1 MFSHLYPAIAGALL
15 GLLISSTCFG
25 QDASVSTNPGGEALL
40 YGPQPEAVY
49 LKRLPNET
57 QINIDGRINEKQWF
71 DVPVHDEFY
80 VANDQPDRMV
90 QSKYKTEVRMF
101 YNDRGFYAAFDL
113 EQPSDSYVQR
123 LSPRDGGGLGR
134 DWVSIGLDTSGDGK
148 YGYFVTIFLGDTKRD
163 GTIRAPRSF
172 VSTWDGAWWGKSV
185 RTEKGW
191 SAEFFVPWNV
201 MTMPPSGAERTIGL
215 YLARQVAYVDSHLV
229 WPKIHLN
236 SPVFMEVFQPLVL
249 QDVDT
254 EQQLTFFPYVS
265 FTQDGISDESET
277 KYGIDY
283 FYRPTPNFQLTGT
296 VNPDFG
302 TVEADEIIINLS
314 AYETFYPE
322 KRLFFQEDI
331 EIFEPINNA
340 PFSLLHTRRIGS
352 SPIRPTLPQNARF
365 DYRELNQPSD
375 IRVASKLS
383 GNYGNFRFGVLNA
396 IEDDSRL
403 PIYVDGQTETI
414 NLKGRD
420 FLITRGRY
428 ERAGAVNSSIGFL
441 TTELRHP
448 DLKVKTFGTDGH
460 FRSKTGKYRVEG
472 QYARSD
478 TPNDGDGWGYF
489 MDLAVQASG
498 TSRYTV
504 TMRELNPSFN
514 VNHVGSLWRN
524 DQRLIASRAY
534 FRSYDRGNFK
544 EISSRLGVIYGK
556 NYAGEKISSG
566 VEATSFIILKNL
578 NVLWFGAFYNPSRVD
593 DRNSYG
599 NGSFRLNGS
608 HSYGMDFGTD
618 QTKRFSTYQW
628 VNIGRGDFGGDSL
641 QTSFTLNARP
651 YDRFN
656 ITLRTDYGSSE
667 GFMLHRWDKNFIMFE
682 TESAQMTF
690 TTELFVTAS
699 QLFRF
704 DLQWN
709 SFRANA
715 KQPFVLDNHSR
726 ILRPVQADESLRNN
740 DFAIS
745 RLNFQLRY
753 RWEIAPL
760 TDLFV
765 VYTRGASHPDALGR
779 SFLQVLEDTFDYPVS
794 EFFVVKFR
802 YRIGAE
808 NRLIDLMRKS
818 RDEQRNR
825 SLDNRSIPRNAM
837 GLVPTRSL
845 VSSFY

>member
-1 MFSHLYPAIAGALL
+1 MFSHPCLAIAGALFGIL
-15 GLLISSTCFG
+15 TSYVSFG
-25 QDASVSTNPGGEALL
+25 QDSSGSSDPARVSPL
-40 YGPQPEAVY
+40 YGPKPEAVY
-49 LKRLPNET
+49 LTRLPNET
-57 QINIDGRINEKQWF
+57 QISIDGRITEEQWF

-90 QSKYKTEVRMF
+90 GSKYKTEFRMF
-101 YNDRGFYAAFDL
+101 YNDRGFFASFDL
-113 EQPSDSYVQR
+113 EQPADSYVQR

-134 DWVSIGLDTSGDGK
+134 DWVSIVLDTSGDGK
-148 YGYFVTIFLGDTKRD
+148 YGYFVTLFLGDTKRD
-163 GTIRAPRSF
+163 GTVRPPRSF
-172 VSTWDGAWWGKSV
+172 VTTWDGAWWGRSV

-201 MTMPPSGAERTIGL
+201 MTMPSSGPERTIGL

-229 WPKIHLN
+229 WPKIHFN
-236 SPVFMEVFQPLVL
+236 SPVFMEVFQPVVL
-249 QDVDT
+249 LDVDT
-254 EQQLTFFPYVS
+254 EQQMTFFPYGS
-265 FTQDGISDESET
+265 FTQDGISDENET
-277 KYGIDY
+277 KYGVDY

-302 TVEADEIIINLS
+302 TVEADDIIINLS

-331 EIFEPINNA
+331 EIFEPVANA

-352 SPIRPTLPQNARF
+352 SPIRPTLPQNARI
-365 DYRELNQPSD
+365 DYGLLNQPTD
-375 IRVASKLS
+375 IRVASKVS

-403 PIYVDGQTETI
+403 PIYVEDHAETVTV
-414 NLKGRD
+414 KGRD

-428 ERAGAVNSSIGFL
+428 ERAGDVNGSIGFL

-448 DLKVKTFGTDGH
+448 DLNVRTYGMDGH

-498 TSRYTV
+498 TSRYTM

-524 DQRLIASRAY
+524 DERLIASRAY
-534 FRSYDRGNFK
+534 FRSYDRGYFK
-544 EISSRLGVIYGK
+544 EISSRLGVIYGE

-566 VEATSFIILKNL
+566 VEATSFLILKNL

-599 NGSFRLNGS
+599 NGSFRLNGTY
-608 HSYGMDFGTD
+608 SYGMDFGTD

-641 QTSFTLNARP
+641 LTSFTLNARP

-656 ITLRTDYGSSE
+656 ITLRTDYSSSE
-667 GFMLHRWDKNFIMFE
+667 GFMLHRWDENFMKFE

-699 QLFRF
+699 QLFRL
-704 DLQWN
+704 DLRWN
-709 SFRANA
+709 SFRATA
-715 KQPFVLDNHSR
+715 KQPFVLDDNSR
-726 ILRPVQADESLRNN
+726 ILRPVQAVESLRNN
-740 DFAIS
+740 DFSIS
-745 RLNFQLRY
+745 RLNFQFRY

-765 VYTRGASHPDALGR
+765 VYTKGAVHPDALGR
-779 SFLQVLEDTFDYPVS
+779 SFLQLLQDTFDYPVS

-802 YRIGAE
+802 YRIGAGS
-808 NRLIDLMRKS
+808 RLIDLMRKN
-818 RDEQRNR
+818 RTEQRNR
-825 SLDNRSIPRNAM
+825 SMVDRSPYGIDRDLLP
-837 GLVPTRSL
+837 GRS
-845 VSSFY
+845 VISSFN